1 MLEGGDYV
9 ESLMQSLP
17 RLLLIG
23 FAAIALAAPVA
34 SQRPD
39 DQILP
44 KSVELQRQARELI
57 GAGKLEQAEDLL
69 ETSLAVDPRN
79 RGAFVDIARVAEK
92 QRLFGKA
99 IRMTTKALLL
109 EPNDPDAIAVQGE
122 AMVEMGATA
131 RAQANLQKLQTIC
144 GAKGCPQVAQLS
156 AAISRGPTVASAKA
170 PETPKSN

>member
-1 MLEGGDYV
+1 MR
-9 ESLMQSLP
+9 SLS

-23 FAAIALAAPVA
+23 ISGVALAAPVA
-34 SQRPD
+34 SQRAD

-44 KSVELQRQARELI
+44 KSVALQHQARDLV

-92 QRLFGKA
+92 QHLYGKA
-99 IRMTTKALLL
+99 IRMTNKALML

-122 AMVEMGATA
+122 AMVEMGAIA
-131 RAQANLQKLQTIC
+131 RAQANLQKLQQIC
-144 GAKGCPQVAQLS
+144 GAKGCPQIAQLS

>member
-1 MLEGGDYV
+1 MRP
-9 ESLMQSLP
+9 LP
-17 RLLLIG
+17 RLLLISL
-23 FAAIALAAPVA
+23 AAIAVAAPA
-34 SQRPD
+34 TSQRSD

-44 KSVELQRQARELI
+44 KSVELQREAKAMI
-57 GAGKLEQAEDLL
+57 AAGKLEQAEDVL
-69 ETSLAVDPRN
+69 ETALAVDPRN

-99 IRMTTKALLL
+99 IRMTGKALML

-144 GAKGCPQVAQLS
+144 RGGCPQIAQLS
-156 AAISRGPTVASAKA
+156 AAITRGPSVASAKA
-170 PETPKSN
+170 PESPKSN

>member
-1 MLEGGDYV
+1 MR
-9 ESLMQSLP
+9 SLP

-23 FAAIALAAPVA
+23 FAGAALAAPVA
-34 SQRPD
+34 GQRAD

-44 KSVELQRQARELI
+44 KSVALQHQARDLV

-92 QRLFGKA
+92 QHLYGKA
-99 IRMTTKALLL
+99 IRMTNKALML

-122 AMVEMGATA
+122 AMVEMGAIA
-131 RAQANLQKLQTIC
+131 RAQANLTKLQQIC
-144 GAKGCPQVAQLS
+144 GAKGCPQIAQLT

-170 PETPKSN
+170 PEVPKSN